1 MIKVNV
7 LETHTDWKKI
17 LKNSPNYL
25 KKKIK
30 ALNNKSQ
37 FFKKKKLEFSIVLSS
52 TKEIKNLNK
61 KFRNKKKSTDVLSFP
76 FYEKKILLKL
86 LKKKNLKIYLG
97 DIVINIK
104 KIPFKNNL
112 KDFQKKFDELWI
124 HGLAHL
130 LGGRHKTNKDFNS
143 MSRVEKKFL
152 KIIN

>member
-17 LKNSPNYL
+17 LKNSPNYF

-61 KFRNKKKSTDVLSFP
+61 KFRNKNKSTDVLSFP

-152 KIIN
+152 NIIN

>member
-1 MIKVNV
+1 MISINV
-7 LETHTDWKKI
+7 FSDEKAWSKRLKNNNIFFKKI
-17 LKNSPNYL
+17 CNAFPKKYKFLNKKISFSLLLSNN
-25 KKKIK
+25 KKIK
-30 ALNNKSQ
+30 
-37 FFKKKKLEFSIVLSS
+37 I
-52 TKEIKNLNK
+52 LNK
-61 KFRNKKKSTDVLSFP
+61 KFRNKNKSTDVLSFP

-104 KIPFKNNL
+104 KIPFKNNI

-152 KIIN
+152 NIIK